1 MVRLIPK
8 AISPE
13 EYLELERVAEVR
25 HEFVDGVM
33 YAMAGASRAHN
44 LVAGNIFAEFRTQ
57 AQGKPCRVFQ
67 TDMKLQI
74 GGDFYYPD
82 VMVVCAPEP
91 ENEYYETDPCIL
103 VEVLSESTKNTDL
116 REKVAVYRQ
125 LASLQT
131 YLIVDPGS
139 KTIRHYFRDQRGN
152 WQHQDISD
160 SGTIP
165 LPCLSGAIELDQVY
179 RGVL

>member
-8 AISPE
+8 PVSPQ
-13 EYLELERVAEVR
+13 EYLELEQAAEVR

-33 YAMAGASRAHN
+33 YAMAGTSRTHN
-44 LVAGNIFAEFRTQ
+44 FIATNIFRHFANL
-57 AQGKPCRVFQ
+57 ADAKSCRVFHA
-67 TDMKLQI
+67 DMKLQI
-74 GGDFYYPD
+74 GSDFYYPD

-116 REKVAVYRQ
+116 REKVVVYRQ
-125 LASLQT
+125 LKSLQT

-139 KTIRHYFRDQRGN
+139 KTIRHYFRDPSGN
-152 WQHQDISD
+152 WQHEDVSN

-165 LPCLSGAIELDQVY
+165 LPCLSGAIELDGVY